1 MALFEEKVTV
11 KKVWEVLKTSAI
23 RWNDADPFR
32 QAAII
37 SFYAILSLPALLVV
51 IISIAGYFFGDE
63 AVSGNLSNE
72 ISEMIGS
79 DAAEMIE
86 DLVANASQAEASTIG
101 LIIGIGVI
109 IFGATTVF
117 FQLQKSLNRI
127 WGLIPKPGGAMK
139 KYLVDRLFSFGLILV
154 IGFLLLISLVLSS
167 LMSIL
172 SDWLQTFLPSYL
184 FILITIANYLISL
197 IVIAT
202 LFAMMFKMLPDAK
215 IQWRSVIV
223 GGILTAFLFEI
234 GKFGLSIYFGTA
246 EPESVYGAAGSII
259 LILIWISYVSMI
271 LFFGAEFTRTWAV
284 KFGHGVRPKDN
295 AILVEDHYANP
306 YMME

>member
-1 MALFEEKVTV
+1 MAIFEEKVTL
-11 KKVWEVLKTSAI
+11 KKLWEVLKASGK

-37 SFYAILSLPALLVV
+37 SFYAILSLPALLVI
-51 IISIAGYFFGDE
+51 IISIAGYFFGED

-79 DAAEMIE
+79 DAAVMVEE
-86 DLVANASQAEASTIG
+86 LVANASQAESGTIG
-101 LIIGIGVI
+101 IIIGVGVI

-127 WGLIPKPGGAMK
+127 WGVMPKPGGAMK

-167 LMSIL
+167 MMAIL
-172 SDWLQTFLPSYL
+172 SDWLQTYLPSYL
-184 FILITIANYLISL
+184 FILINIVNYLISL
-197 IVIAT
+197 GVIAT

-215 IQWRSVIV
+215 IEWKSVWV
-223 GGILTAFLFEI
+223 GGFLTALLFEI

-246 EPESVYGAAGSII
+246 EPESVYGAAGSIV

-271 LFFGAEFTRTWAV
+271 LFYGAEFTRTWAV
-284 KFGHGVRPKDN
+284 KFGHGIKPKDN
-295 AILVEDHYANP
+295 AILISEHYDNP
-306 YMME
+306 YLME

>member
-1 MALFEEKVTV
+1 MAIFQEKVTL
-11 KKVWEVLKTSAI
+11 KKVWEVFKTSAI

-72 ISEMIGS
+72 ISDMIGS

-86 DLVANASQAEASTIG
+86 ELVANASQAESSTIG
-101 LIIGIGVI
+101 IIIGVGVI

-127 WGLIPKPGGAMK
+127 WGLIPKPGGAIK
-139 KYLVDRLFSFGLILV
+139 KFIVDRLFSFGLILV

-167 LMSIL
+167 MMAIL

-184 FILITIANYLISL
+184 YILINIVNYVISL

-215 IQWRSVIV
+215 IEWRSVVV
-223 GGILTAFLFEI
+223 GGFLTAFLFEI
-234 GKFGLSIYFGTA
+234 GKLGLSIYFGTA

>member
-1 MALFEEKVTV
+1 MAIFEEKVTF
-11 KKVWEVLKTSAI
+11 KKVWDVLKTSAI

-72 ISEMIGS
+72 ISDMIGT

-86 DLVANASQAEASTIG
+86 TLVANASQAESSTIG
-101 LIIGIGVI
+101 IIIGVAVI

-127 WGLIPKPGGAMK
+127 WGLIPKPGGAIK
-139 KYLVDRLFSFGLILV
+139 KFIVDRLFSFGLILV

-167 LMSIL
+167 MMAIL
-172 SDWLQTFLPSYL
+172 SDWLQTILPSYL
-184 FILITIANYLISL
+184 FILINILNYLISL

-295 AILVEDHYANP
+295 AILIEDHYANP

>member
-1 MALFEEKVTV
+1 MAPFKEKITF
-11 KKVWEVLKTSAI
+11 KRVWDVLKTTAI
-23 RWNDADPFR
+23 RWNEADPFR

-72 ISEMIGS
+72 ISDMIGA

-86 DLVANASQAEASTIG
+86 DLVANASQAESSTIG
-101 LIIGIGVI
+101 IIIGIGVI

-127 WGLIPKPGGAMK
+127 WGLIPKPGGAIK

-154 IGFLLLISLVLSS
+154 IGFLLLVSLVLSAT
-167 LMSIL
+167 MAIL
-172 SDWLQTFLPSYL
+172 SEWFQTFLPSYL
-184 FILITIANYLISL
+184 FILITIMNYVISL
-197 IVIAT
+197 AVIAT

-215 IQWRSVIV
+215 IEWRTVWV
-223 GGILTAFLFEI
+223 GGFLTAFLFEI
-234 GKFGLSIYFGTA
+234 GKAGLSIYFGTA

-295 AILVEDHYANP
+295 AILIEDHYANP

>member
-1 MALFEEKVTV
+1 MAVFKEKVTI
-11 KKVWEVLKTSAI
+11 KKVWEVLKTSGK

-37 SFYAILSLPALLVV
+37 SFYAILSLPALMVV

-72 ISEMIGS
+72 ISEMIGA
-79 DAAEMIE
+79 DAAVMIE
-86 DLVANASQAEASTIG
+86 DLVANASQAESSTIG
-101 LIIGIGVI
+101 IIIGVGVI

-127 WGLIPKPGGAMK
+127 WGLIPKPGGALK

-154 IGFLLLISLVLSS
+154 IGFLLLISLVLSA
-167 LMSIL
+167 LMAIL
-172 SDWLQTFLPSYL
+172 SEWLQTFLPSYL
-184 FILITIANYLISL
+184 FVLINILNYLISL
-197 IVIAT
+197 GVIAT

-215 IQWRSVIV
+215 IEWRTVWV
-223 GGILTAFLFEI
+223 GGFLTAFLFEI

-271 LFFGAEFTRTWAV
+271 LFYGAEFTRTWAV
-284 KFGHGVRPKDN
+284 EFGHGVRPKDN
-295 AILVEDHYANP
+295 AILIEDHYANP

>member
-1 MALFEEKVTV
+1 MAVFKEKVTF
-11 KKVWEVLKTSAI
+11 KKVWEVLKTTAI
-23 RWNDADPFR
+23 RWNEADPFR

-51 IISIAGYFFGDE
+51 IISIAGYFFGEE

-72 ISEMIGS
+72 ISEMIGT

-86 DLVANASQAEASTIG
+86 DLVANASTAESSTIG
-101 LIIGIGVI
+101 LIIGIAVI

-127 WGLIPKPGGAMK
+127 WGLIPKPGGAIK

-154 IGFLLLISLVLSS
+154 IGFLLLISLVLSA
-167 LMSIL
+167 MMAIL

-184 FILITIANYLISL
+184 FILITIVNYLISL
-197 IVIAT
+197 AVVAT

-215 IQWRSVIV
+215 IEWKTVVV
-223 GGILTAFLFEI
+223 GGILTAFLFEV
-234 GKFGLSIYFGTA
+234 GKFGLSIYFGAA

>member
-1 MALFEEKVTV
+1 MAIFEEKVTF

-72 ISEMIGS
+72 ISDMIGT

-86 DLVANASQAEASTIG
+86 TLVANASQAESSTIG
-101 LIIGIGVI
+101 IIIGVAVI

-127 WGLIPKPGGAMK
+127 WGLIPKPGGAIK
-139 KYLVDRLFSFGLILV
+139 KFIVDRLFSFGLILV

-167 LMSIL
+167 MMAIL

-184 FILITIANYLISL
+184 FILINILNYLISL

-295 AILVEDHYANP
+295 AILIEDHYANP